1 MASGSKKPAAVPKVK
16 EAAFDPASL
25 TIEQQKAVVE
35 EYLGYSPDYFIYEG
49 RQITF
54 NLSQFEYDERKKQ
67 GADRKFFNGW
77 KPAPH
82 KYK

>member
-1 MASGSKKPAAVPKVK
+1 MASGSKKPAAVPVVK

-25 TIEQQKAVVE
+25 TKEQQKAVVE
-35 EYLGYSPDYFIYEG
+35 QYLGYNPDYFIYEG

-77 KPAPH
+77 KPAL
-82 KYK
+82 KNYQ